1 MAHPISRH
9 RLWGREKMKAS
20 LLIAISILP
29 VTALGDDPLPKRPDF
44 NRYKAM
50 LDRSPFAVATVAVPS
65 ATPDFAKDLY
75 VANAAHSESGDFV
88 TIASATD
95 KNFKVYLSTKGSAGE
110 QQGFAISGNIQW
122 SDQIGQTKVT
132 ITKDGKYATL
142 TFNQALLS
150 QASQAANQPQT
161 NAVQPP
167 LFPPGMSQPPQPY
180 QKPAPIPSLPPSY
193 QQPGRPSPPQPGQVH
208 QRGVIQR
215 NPTPIPTPIVPVPN
229 VPPPEDEE
237 E

>member
-1 MAHPISRH
+1 
-9 RLWGREKMKAS
+9 MKTG
-20 LLIAISILP
+20 LLIALTVMP
-29 VTALGDDPLPKRPDF
+29 VLALADDPLPKRPDF

-50 LDRSPFAVATVAVPS
+50 LDRSPFAVATVAVPT
-65 ATPDFAKDLY
+65 ATPDFAKDLF
-75 VANAAHSESGDFV
+75 VANAARSDDGGFV
-88 TIASATD
+88 TLASATD
-95 KNFKVYLSTKGSAGE
+95 KNFKEYLTTRGVNEHGW
-110 QQGFAISGNIQW
+110 GISDIDW

-150 QASQAANQPQT
+150 QSTQPSNQPLT

-167 LFPPGMSQPPQPY
+167 LFPPGVTAPPQPY

-193 QQPGRPSPPQPGQVH
+193 QQPIRPTPVQPGQVH

-215 NPTPIPTPIVPVPN
+215 NPTPIPTPVVPVP
-229 VPPPEDEE
+229 VPPADDSDE
-237 E
+237 